1 MATVFDEVA
10 SSAIPPRQ
18 SSQAQTKDPMTARR
32 KADGVVAQ
40 DPLLFQLLN
49 EAGILAQLSQ
59 NSASRLLAPE
69 LNMSQFIVLNHFV
82 LVGEE
87 SSLSRLARSMEVTK
101 GAMTNTIVRLDRKG
115 YVEVRP
121 DPADGRGKIAKL
133 TPTGRAARHRAVALL
148 GQALA
153 PLAATMT
160 DAELK
165 SALQALRKA
174 RIWFDQNR

>member
-1 MATVFDEVA
+1 
-10 SSAIPPRQ
+10 
-18 SSQAQTKDPMTARR
+18 MTARR

-148 GQALA
+148 GQALT
-153 PLAATMT
+153 PLAATMI

-165 SALQALRKA
+165 AALQALRKA